1 MKRKK
6 ARTADR
12 QANCSLLLL
21 LLLLRYPD
29 GCSPLSD
36 LINIDGP
43 TEAGLEVARDRGLVC
58 EPPSRVPPRDFV

>member
-21 LLLLRYPD
+21 LLLRYLD

>member
-12 QANCSLLLL
+12 QANCS

-43 TEAGLEVARDRGLVC
+43 TEAGLKVARDRGLVC